1 MEKPT
6 ILGYSL
12 TDPSTDFTVPP
23 HQIKNVSYYKRNWK
37 SGAPLSSIPYWLDMD
52 HIPPHK
58 REFVLRPDL
67 ALGAMQAILGR
78 IETEELQELARR
90 QALQDKRQEQL
101 ARTRQRHMLRHQAQ
115 QRIGAMGGSSHNFAR
130 ASQARLT
137 ASQPDL
143 MASAPSFEPEP
154 EASPADEMA
163 AFESPSAASLPP
175 SPSTPGLKLSA
186 SMQTLARLAN
196 TDRSISELKKPPTA
210 TMYDGMQGLCVPR
223 FPIFAPPEERM
234 ASRSSL
240 RPGTSTSSLGRS
252 PSRGSVRPASSPGV
266 MSVGRLSPS
275 PSKTP
280 TPSKTPV
287 LGWTE
292 PQGLLPRNRKSPTHF
307 EHGLTRAPP
316 QYARGS
322 ASPSRIGVPE
332 SPMMRPASRSSVSR
346 AARALS

>member
-1 MEKPT
+1 MHTDAEKPK

-12 TDPSTDFTVPP
+12 TDPSTDFTIPP

-78 IETEELQELARR
+78 IEKEELQELARR

-115 QRIGAMGGSSHNFAR
+115 QRIGAMGGPSHDFAR
-130 ASQARLT
+130 ASQARLA
-137 ASQPDL
+137 ASRPDL
-143 MASAPSFEPEP
+143 MASAPSLASEP
-154 EASPADEMA
+154 EASPADEMDA
-163 AFESPSAASLPP
+163 MESPSAESLP
-175 SPSTPGLKLSA
+175 PSTPGLKLSA

-240 RPGTSTSSLGRS
+240 SPGTSTSSLGRS
-252 PSRGSVRPASSPGV
+252 PSRGSARPASSPGV
-266 MSVGRLSPS
+266 MSASRLSPS
-275 PSKTP
+275 
-280 TPSKTPV
+280 PSKTPV

-307 EHGLTRAPP
+307 EHGLMRAPP

-322 ASPSRIGVPE
+322 ASPARIGAPE